1 MKRSVFAF
9 LCILVSVFNT
19 AVAQTDSEL
28 LQAKLAKF
36 NVIQADFKQQVISP
50 EGEIIQQSTGQLTIS
65 RPGNFYWQVQE
76 PDEELIVSNGTDI
89 WLYSPF
95 IEQVS
100 ILNFADA
107 VAGTPFVLL
116 SGADASQ
123 WANFT
128 VARAGNEF
136 TISNN
141 DQNNNTTFTFI
152 FDDKDNISEFRVQES
167 QGQLSTFKLTAN
179 QKSKEISSDFF
190 EFNIPAGVEIDDQR

>member
-1 MKRSVFAF
+1 MVLIFG
-9 LCILVSVFNT
+9 CTV
-19 AVAQTDSEL
+19 L
-28 LQAKLAKF
+28 LLSK
-36 NVIQADFKQQVISP
+36 
-50 EGEIIQQSTGQLTIS
+50 
-65 RPGNFYWQVQE
+65 
-76 PDEELIVSNGTDI
+76 
-89 WLYSPF
+89 
-95 IEQVS
+95 

-107 VAGTPFVLL
+107 GAGTPFVLL

-128 VARAGNEF
+128 VARSGNEF

-152 FDDKDNISEFRVQES
+152 FDDKDNIREFRVQES

>member
-65 RPGNFYWQVQE
+65 RPGNFYWQVQQ
-76 PDEELIVSNGTDI
+76 PDEEVIVSNGTDI

-100 ILNFADA
+100 IMNFADA

-128 VARAGNEF
+128 VARSGNEF
-136 TISNN
+136 TIINN

-179 QKSKEISSDFF
+179 QKSKDISSDFF

>member
-65 RPGNFYWQVQE
+65 RPGNFYWQVQQ

-100 ILNFADA
+100 IMNFADA

-128 VARAGNEF
+128 VARSGNEF

-179 QKSKEISSDFF
+179 QKSKDISSDFF

>member
-128 VARAGNEF
+128 VARSGNEF